1 MKTKLMDVNLL
12 EVLSNPELSELR
24 KNFNTRTYLGGTIL
38 FAPHHNE
45 NLVFIVAK
53 GKARLYLSYGEK
65 DFTLSILTP
74 GDIYTTH
81 TSATIE
87 ALDDME
93 ILVMPTDRLAALLSA
108 HPVLTKTMVHVLGD
122 ILHSA
127 FDIINSLAFKD
138 IPRRITELLLAAAR
152 EKGEETSEGLSVQ
165 LSLTTQHIASIVGS
179 SRQSVSETISKLE
192 KDGFLIRQGRGTYLI
207 PDILA
212 LEAST
217 SFSN

>member
-1 MKTKLMDVNLL
+1 VKTRLMDVNLL
-12 EVLSNPELSELR
+12 DVLSEPDLAELR
-24 KNFNTRTYLGGTIL
+24 NNFNTRTYPGGAII
-38 FAPHHNE
+38 FGPHHNE
-45 NLVFIVAK
+45 NLVFVVAQ

-81 TSATIE
+81 TSATVE

-93 ILVMPTDRLAALLSA
+93 ILVIPTDRLAALLSD
-108 HPVLTKTMVHVLGD
+108 HPILTRTMVHVLGD

-138 IPRRITELLLAAAR
+138 IPRRITELLLATAR
-152 EKGEETSEGLSVQ
+152 ENGEKTEEGISIR

-192 KDGFLIRQGRGTYLI
+192 KDGLIIRQGRGAFLI
-207 PDILA
+207 PDIRS
-212 LEAST
+212 LENIT
-217 SFSN
+217 SLSD